1 MVKELDGHTVIPPKH
16 VSPRRRKIEL
26 RHAGSNPVGV
36 IGTCGFFGVR
46 VPWPRQI
53 GWFAAAVPTW
63 HAVTLYT
70 LNPRTEGLGEKTQQ
84 TNRTRGS
91 PSNKHDSMI
100 PSAWCRVGAPL
111 PATNSIPREQ
121 DSRTPHPMTSFQGH
135 PVRFELGD
143 LRSAATLPH
152 KFHVS
157 GPLSYLDAR
166 PLVHVLAKERSWV
179 RQKHLHLASTLIT
192 RAKTDISV
200 VRSGIQPASSPN
212 ITAPRAPPIWHKTE
226 LLARRR
232 RASHAYTMTSSR
244 GADSSGSPC
253 SRKRP
258 REDSP
263 DECLPDD
270 DARDGNDTSQS
281 VADGRLGSVAGQSTN
296 FRNVS
301 ACSRCRSRKNRC
313 DQRLPRCTSCAK
325 VGAACVGYDALTKR
339 ELPRRCVVAVLALN
353 PL

>member
-1 MVKELDGHTVIPPKH
+1 MVKELDGHTLIPPKQ
-16 VSPRRRKIEL
+16 VFPRRRKIEL

-63 HAVTLYT
+63 HAVTLHAYT
-70 LNPRTEGLGEKTQQ
+70 LNPRTEGLEEKKQ

-91 PSNKHDSMI
+91 PSNKNDSMI

-135 PVRFELGD
+135 PVRFKPGD
-143 LRSAATLPH
+143 LRSAVTLPH

-166 PLVHVLAKERSWV
+166 PLVHVLAKESSWV

-192 RAKTDISV
+192 RAKTGISV
-200 VRSGIQPASSPN
+200 VGQVVSLPPHRTSPRPGLHQSGTRQNCSPPQKS
-212 ITAPRAPPIWHKTE
+212 ITRLH
-226 LLARRR
+226 
-232 RASHAYTMTSSR
+232 
-244 GADSSGSPC
+244 
-253 SRKRP
+253 
-258 REDSP
+258 
-263 DECLPDD
+263 
-270 DARDGNDTSQS
+270 NDVFT
-281 VADGRLGSVAGQSTN
+281 
-296 FRNVS
+296 
-301 ACSRCRSRKNRC
+301 RCR
-313 DQRLPRCTSCAK
+313 L
-325 VGAACVGYDALTKR
+325 VG
-339 ELPRRCVVAVLALN
+339 LAMLAET
-353 PL
+353 PS